1 MNPQDSNELEKKQD
15 RNMNPQDSNALVEN
29 RNIGKAIEQHSGEE
43 KNDKTLNASYT
54 EFVNSGTI
62 PEAMIRAAEN
72 VPEGLIK
79 SLAWKYV
86 KTINSI
92 LSKTLFYL
100 GIELGS
106 SNEDIVA
113 KAKEA
118 TDKVLLLTRILVKVL
133 EHPEVKENV
142 RQLAIDLN
150 NAVLKPFLKVA
161 LITVDEMSPQIDL
174 ASEKLKDRVHSGIRK
189 LTDAAGNGVLSGLGT
204 VPYVGNILNATELLA
219 NTALGVQGVVDESV
233 GAILDQSLQT
243 LIILQKVGGPGVG
256 ALDSWIN
263 FVINANNAMTNFKNQ
278 YDKISSTMNTQK
290 FNPDPLKSRD
300 VLEEKARAKIASQ
313 NTPTVA
319 PVGEAVIDKKAP
331 IVKVPP
337 VKATPVVKA
346 SANPQSAPTKPIKG
360 GRKKRRKN
368 TRKRNHK
375 KRTKK
380 YRKKSR
386 KRRRK

>member
-15 RNMNPQDSNALVEN
+15 
-29 RNIGKAIEQHSGEE
+29 IKTAIEDHGGIE
-43 KNDKTLNASYT
+43 KNDKSLNDSYN
-54 EFVNSGTI
+54 EFVNSGTF

-118 TDKVLLLTRILVKVL
+118 TDKVLLLTKILVKVL
-133 EHPEVKENV
+133 DHPEVKENV

-174 ASEKLKDRVHSGIRK
+174 ASEKLKDRVHAGIRK

-233 GAILDQSLQT
+233 GAILDQALQT

-278 YDKISSTMNTQK
+278 YDKISATMNSQK

-300 VLEEKARAKIASQ
+300 VLEEKARANIASQ
-313 NTPTVA
+313 NTPTA
-319 PVGEAVIDKKAP
+319 IPIDETVIDKKAP
-331 IVKVPP
+331 IVKS
-337 VKATPVVKA
+337 TPVVKPA
-346 SANPQSAPTKPIKG
+346 ANPQSAPTKPIKG
-360 GRKKRRKN
+360 GRKKRRKT
-368 TRKRNHK
+368 TRKKNHK
-375 KRTKK
+375 KRTKR
-380 YRKKSR
+380 YNKKSR
-386 KRRRK
+386 KRKRKRK

>member
-1 MNPQDSNELEKKQD
+1 MNPQDSNKKNPQDSNMNPQDSNELMEK
-15 RNMNPQDSNALVEN
+15 

-106 SNEDIVA
+106 SNDDIVV

-133 EHPEVKENV
+133 DHPEVKENV

-174 ASEKLKDRVHSGIRK
+174 ASEKLKARVQSGIRK

-219 NTALGVQGVVDESV
+219 NTALGVQGIVDESV

-290 FNPDPLKSRD
+290 FNPDPLKLRD

-319 PVGEAVIDKKAP
+319 PVDEVVVDKKAP
-331 IVKVPP
+331 IVK
-337 VKATPVVKA
+337 AAPVVNA

>member
-1 MNPQDSNELEKKQD
+1 MTSSSRESIVNAINDHQAIKKSGDS
-15 RNMNPQDSNALVEN
+15 
-29 RNIGKAIEQHSGEE
+29 
-43 KNDKTLNASYT
+43 LNTSYS
-54 EFVNSGTI
+54 EFVNSSTF
-62 PEAMIRAAEN
+62 PEAMIRAAKN
-72 VPEGLIK
+72 VPTGLIK

-106 SNEDIVA
+106 SNDDIVE

-118 TDKVLLLTRILVKVL
+118 TDTVLLLTKILVKVL
-133 EHPEVKENV
+133 NHPEVKENV

-150 NAVLKPFLKVA
+150 ASVLEPFLKAA
-161 LITVDEMSPQIDL
+161 LITITEMSPQIDI
-174 ASEKLKDRVHSGIRK
+174 ASKKLEDRLHNGVRK

-204 VPYVGNILNATELLA
+204 IPYVGNILNATELLS
-219 NTALGVQGVVDESV
+219 NTLLGVQGIVDESV
-233 GAILDQSLQT
+233 GAILDQTLQT
-243 LIILQKVGGPGVG
+243 LLILQKLGGPGVG

-278 YDKISSTMNTQK
+278 YDKISSTMNSQK
-290 FNPDPLKSRD
+290 FNPDSLTSRD
-300 VLEEKARAKIASQ
+300 TLMGKARTNMDI
-313 NTPTVA
+313 
-319 PVGEAVIDKKAP
+319 P
-331 IVKVPP
+331 I
-337 VKATPVVKA
+337 
-346 SANPQSAPTKPIKG
+346 NPQVKSQVNPQVKSQVNSQVKSQVKSNEPNVKTVMKG

-375 KRTKK
+375 KGTKR

-386 KRRRK
+386 KRK

>member
-1 MNPQDSNELEKKQD
+1 MNPQDSNKK
-15 RNMNPQDSNALVEN
+15 NPQDSKELMEK

-43 KNDKTLNASYT
+43 KNDKSLNASYT

-106 SNEDIVA
+106 SNDDIVA

-133 EHPEVKENV
+133 DHPEVKENV
-142 RQLAIDLN
+142 VELAKDLN

-219 NTALGVQGVVDESV
+219 NTALGVQGIVDESV

-319 PVGEAVIDKKAP
+319 PVDEVVVDKKAP
-331 IVKVPP
+331 I

>member
-1 MNPQDSNELEKKQD
+1 MNPQDSKELMEK
-15 RNMNPQDSNALVEN
+15 

-43 KNDKTLNASYT
+43 KNDKSLNASYT

-106 SNEDIVA
+106 SNDDIVA

-133 EHPEVKENV
+133 DHPEVKENV
-142 RQLAIDLN
+142 VELAKDLN

-219 NTALGVQGVVDESV
+219 NTALGVQGIVDESV

-319 PVGEAVIDKKAP
+319 PVDEVVVDKKAP
-331 IVKVPP
+331 IVK
-337 VKATPVVKA
+337 AAPVVNA

>member
-1 MNPQDSNELEKKQD
+1 MTSSSRESIVNAINDHQAIKKSGDS
-15 RNMNPQDSNALVEN
+15 
-29 RNIGKAIEQHSGEE
+29 
-43 KNDKTLNASYT
+43 LNTSYS
-54 EFVNSGTI
+54 EFVNSSTF
-62 PEAMIRAAEN
+62 PEAMIRAAKN
-72 VPEGLIK
+72 VPTGLIK

-106 SNEDIVA
+106 SNDDIVE

-118 TDKVLLLTRILVKVL
+118 TDTVLLLTKILVKVL
-133 EHPEVKENV
+133 NHPEVKENV

-150 NAVLKPFLKVA
+150 ASVLEPFLKAA
-161 LITVDEMSPQIDL
+161 LITITEMSPQIDI
-174 ASEKLKDRVHSGIRK
+174 ASKKLEDRLHNGVRK

-204 VPYVGNILNATELLA
+204 IPYVGNILNATELLS
-219 NTALGVQGVVDESV
+219 NTLLGVQGIVDESV
-233 GAILDQSLQT
+233 GAILDQTLQT
-243 LIILQKVGGPGVG
+243 LLILQKLGGPGVG

-278 YDKISSTMNTQK
+278 YDKISSTMNSQK
-290 FNPDPLKSRD
+290 FNPDSLTSRD
-300 VLEEKARAKIASQ
+300 TLMGKARTNMDI
-313 NTPTVA
+313 
-319 PVGEAVIDKKAP
+319 P
-331 IVKVPP
+331 I
-337 VKATPVVKA
+337 
-346 SANPQSAPTKPIKG
+346 NPQVKSQVKSQVNPQVKSQVNSQVKSQVKSNEPNVKTVMKG

-375 KRTKK
+375 KGTKR

-386 KRRRK
+386 KRK

>member
-1 MNPQDSNELEKKQD
+1 MSAQVPPISNVNELEKKREIKQAIED
-15 RNMNPQDSNALVEN
+15 HEGIEKTENALN
-29 RNIGKAIEQHSGEE
+29 SSA
-43 KNDKTLNASYT
+43 NDVFN
-54 EFVNSGTI
+54 NSVTV
-62 PEAMIRAAEN
+62 PEAMFRAVEN
-72 VPEGLIK
+72 VPEELIK
-79 SLAWKYV
+79 SLAFKYV

-92 LSKTLFYL
+92 LSKTLFFL

-118 TDKVLLLTRILVKVL
+118 TDKVLLLTRILVDVL
-133 EHPEVKENV
+133 DNRDVKANV
-142 RQLAIDLN
+142 RELAIDLN

-161 LITVDEMSPQIDL
+161 LVTVDEMSPQIDL
-174 ASEKLKDRVHSGIRK
+174 ASEKLKARVQSGIRK

-313 NTPTVA
+313 NTPTA
-319 PVGEAVIDKKAP
+319 IPQANPQANPMAKAVP
-331 IVKVPP
+331 KVPANTVAKAVPKVP
-337 VKATPVVKA
+337 VNPATKIV
-346 SANPQSAPTKPIKG
+346 NPQSAGKR
-360 GRKKRRKN
+360 RKKRKKN
-368 TRKRNHK
+368 TKKKNQK
-375 KRTKK
+375 KRTKR

-386 KRRRK
+386 KRRK

>member
-1 MNPQDSNELEKKQD
+1 MNPQDSNKK
-15 RNMNPQDSNALVEN
+15 NPQDSKELMEK

-43 KNDKTLNASYT
+43 KNDKSLNASYT

-106 SNEDIVA
+106 SNDDIVA

-133 EHPEVKENV
+133 DHPEVKENV
-142 RQLAIDLN
+142 VELAKDLN

-219 NTALGVQGVVDESV
+219 NTALGVQGIVDESV

-313 NTPTVA
+313 NTPTA
-319 PVGEAVIDKKAP
+319 NPQADTMAKAVP
-331 IVKVPP
+331 KVPTNP
-337 VKATPVVKA
+337 VTKAVPKVPTNPVTKIV
-346 SANPQSAPTKPIKG
+346 NPQSAGKR
-360 GRKKRRKN
+360 RKKRRKN

-386 KRRRK
+386 RRK

>member
-1 MNPQDSNELEKKQD
+1 MNPQDSDELEKKQD
-15 RNMNPQDSNALVEN
+15 
-29 RNIGKAIEQHSGEE
+29 IKKAIEDHGGIE
-43 KNDKTLNASYT
+43 KNDKSLTDSYN
-54 EFVNSGTI
+54 EFVNSGSI

-79 SLAWKYV
+79 SLALKYV

-92 LSKTLFYL
+92 LSKTLIEL

-118 TDKVLLLTRILVKVL
+118 TDKVLLLTRILVDVL
-133 EHPEVKENV
+133 DHRDVKANV
-142 RQLAIDLN
+142 RELAIDLN
-150 NAVLKPFLKVA
+150 NAVLKPFLKAA

-174 ASEKLKDRVHSGIRK
+174 ASEKLKDRVHAGIRK
-189 LTDAAGNGVLSGLGT
+189 VTDAAGNGVLSGLGT
-204 VPYVGNILNATELLA
+204 VPFVGNILNATELLA
-219 NTALGVQGVVDESV
+219 NTSLGVQGIVDESV

-243 LIILQKVGGPGVG
+243 LIILQKIGGPGVG

-278 YDKISSTMNTQK
+278 YDKISSNMNSQK
-290 FNPDPLKSRD
+290 FNPDPPKSRD
-300 VLEEKARAKIASQ
+300 VLEEKARVNIASQ
-313 NTPTVA
+313 NTPT
-319 PVGEAVIDKKAP
+319 
-331 IVKVPP
+331 
-337 VKATPVVKA
+337 
-346 SANPQSAPTKPIKG
+346 ANPQSG
-360 GRKKRRKN
+360 GKRRKKRRKN
-368 TRKRNHK
+368 TRKRNQK

>member
-1 MNPQDSNELEKKQD
+1 MTSSSRESIVNAINDHQAIKKSGDS
-15 RNMNPQDSNALVEN
+15 
-29 RNIGKAIEQHSGEE
+29 
-43 KNDKTLNASYT
+43 LNTSYS
-54 EFVNSGTI
+54 EFVNSSTF
-62 PEAMIRAAEN
+62 PEAMIRAAKN
-72 VPEGLIK
+72 VPTGLIK

-106 SNEDIVA
+106 SNDDIVE

-118 TDKVLLLTRILVKVL
+118 TDTVLLLTKILVKVL
-133 EHPEVKENV
+133 NHPEVKENV

-150 NAVLKPFLKVA
+150 ASVLEPFLKAA
-161 LITVDEMSPQIDL
+161 LITITEMSPQIDI
-174 ASEKLKDRVHSGIRK
+174 ASKKLEDRLHNGVRK

-204 VPYVGNILNATELLA
+204 IPYVGNILNATELLS
-219 NTALGVQGVVDESV
+219 NTLLGVQGIVDESV
-233 GAILDQSLQT
+233 GAILDQTLQT
-243 LIILQKVGGPGVG
+243 LLILQKLGGPGVG

-278 YDKISSTMNTQK
+278 YDKISSTMNSQK
-290 FNPDPLKSRD
+290 FNPDSLTSRD
-300 VLEEKARAKIASQ
+300 TLMGKARTNMDI
-313 NTPTVA
+313 
-319 PVGEAVIDKKAP
+319 P
-331 IVKVPP
+331 I
-337 VKATPVVKA
+337 
-346 SANPQSAPTKPIKG
+346 NPQVKSQVKSQVNSQVKSQVKSNEPNVKTVMKG

-375 KRTKK
+375 KGTKR

-386 KRRRK
+386 KRK